1 MPKPKAGGATSLK
14 EILAEMR
21 GHGVILEDIRSQNR
35 ATMEALQATRAALE
49 EKIDQVDRNSQARD
63 AVLEAAVRQNSK
75 DIRQNSED
83 ILKNSEDIRKNSEDV
98 RKNSEDIRKNSEDI
112 LKNSEDIRKNSED
125 IGTNSEDIRVL
136 TTRVDALGPL
146 DQRVSALERRPSR

>member
-14 EILAEMR
+14 DILAAMR

-63 AVLEAAVRQNSK
+63 AVLEVAVRQNSK
-75 DIRQNSED
+75 DI
-83 ILKNSEDIRKNSEDV
+83 

-112 LKNSEDIRKNSED
+112 RK
-125 IGTNSEDIRVL
+125 NSEDIRVL
-136 TTRVDALGPL
+136 ITRVDALGPL
-146 DQRVSALERRPSR
+146 DQRVAALERRPSR

>member
-1 MPKPKAGGATSLK
+1 MPKPKARGATSLK
-14 EILAEMR
+14 DILAEMR

-75 DIRQNSED
+75 DIR
-83 ILKNSEDIRKNSEDV
+83 K
-98 RKNSEDIRKNSEDI
+98 
-112 LKNSEDIRKNSED
+112 
-125 IGTNSEDIRVL
+125 NSEDIRVL

>member
-1 MPKPKAGGATSLK
+1 MPKGKKPSLQNVLDEVRAGQ
-14 EILAEMR
+14 EQIR

-35 ATMEALQATRAALE
+35 ATIEALQATRAALE
-49 EKIDQVDRNSQARD
+49 EKIDQVDRSSQARD

-83 ILKNSEDIRKNSEDV
+83 IRKNSDHIV
-98 RKNSEDIRKNSEDI
+98 KNSD
-112 LKNSEDIRKNSED
+112 
-125 IGTNSEDIRVL
+125 DIRVL
-136 TTRVDALGPL
+136 TTRVDARGPL

>member
-1 MPKPKAGGATSLK
+1 MPKPKARRATSLK
-14 EILAEMR
+14 DILAEMR

-49 EKIDQVDRNSQARD
+49 EKIDQVDRSSKARD
-63 AVLEAAVRQNSK
+63 AVLEAVVRQNSK
-75 DIRQNSED
+75 DIRQ
-83 ILKNSEDIRKNSEDV
+83 
-98 RKNSEDIRKNSEDI
+98 NSEDIRKNSEDI
-112 LKNSEDIRKNSED
+112 LKNSD
-125 IGTNSEDIRVL
+125 DIRVL

>member
-1 MPKPKAGGATSLK
+1 MPKPKARRATSLK
-14 EILAEMR
+14 DILAEMR

-49 EKIDQVDRNSQARD
+49 EKIDRVDRSSKARD
-63 AVLEAAVRQNSK
+63 AVLEAVVRQNSK
-75 DIRQNSED
+75 DIRQ
-83 ILKNSEDIRKNSEDV
+83 
-98 RKNSEDIRKNSEDI
+98 NSEDIRKNSEDI
-112 LKNSEDIRKNSED
+112 LKNSD
-125 IGTNSEDIRVL
+125 DIRVL

>member
-1 MPKPKAGGATSLK
+1 MSKPKARGATSLK
-14 EILAEMR
+14 DILAEMR

-63 AVLEAAVRQNSK
+63 AVLEAAVRQNSN
-75 DIRQNSED
+75 DIRTNSD
-83 ILKNSEDIRKNSEDV
+83 DIRK
-98 RKNSEDIRKNSEDI
+98 
-112 LKNSEDIRKNSED
+112 
-125 IGTNSEDIRVL
+125 NSEDIRVL

>member
-1 MPKPKAGGATSLK
+1 MPKPKARGATSLK

-21 GHGVILEDIRSQNR
+21 GHGVILEHIRSQNR
-35 ATMEALQATRAALE
+35 ATIEALRAMRAALE

-75 DIRQNSED
+75 DIR
-83 ILKNSEDIRKNSEDV
+83 K
-98 RKNSEDIRKNSEDI
+98 
-112 LKNSEDIRKNSED
+112 
-125 IGTNSEDIRVL
+125 NSEDIRVL

>member
-1 MPKPKAGGATSLK
+1 MPKGKNPSLQNVLDEVRAGQ
-14 EILAEMR
+14 EQIR

-49 EKIDQVDRNSQARD
+49 EKLDQVDRGSKARD

-75 DIRQNSED
+75 
-83 ILKNSEDIRKNSEDV
+83 
-98 RKNSEDIRKNSEDI
+98 
-112 LKNSEDIRKNSED
+112 
-125 IGTNSEDIRVL
+125 DIRVL

-146 DQRVSALERRPSR
+146 DQRVSALERRSSQ

>member
-1 MPKPKAGGATSLK
+1 MKT
-14 EILAEMR
+14 ILAEMR
-21 GHGVILEDIRSQNR
+21 GHGVILEDIQSQSR
-35 ATMEALQATRAALE
+35 AKFEAVRAMRAALE

-63 AVLEAAVRQNSK
+63 EVLEAAVRQNSK

-83 ILKNSEDIRKNSEDV
+83 IRKNSDDIRK
-98 RKNSEDIRKNSEDI
+98 
-112 LKNSEDIRKNSED
+112 
-125 IGTNSEDIRVL
+125 NSEDIRVL

>member
-75 DIRQNSED
+75 DIRTNSDD
-83 ILKNSEDIRKNSEDV
+83 IRKNTEDIRKNSD
-98 RKNSEDIRKNSEDI
+98 
-112 LKNSEDIRKNSED
+112 
-125 IGTNSEDIRVL
+125 DIRVL
-136 TTRVDALGPL
+136 ATRVDALGPL

>member
-1 MPKPKAGGATSLK
+1 MPKPKARGATSLK
-14 EILAEMR
+14 DILAEMR

-75 DIRQNSED
+75 DIRENSE
-83 ILKNSEDIRKNSEDV
+83 
-98 RKNSEDIRKNSEDI
+98 
-112 LKNSEDIRKNSED
+112 
-125 IGTNSEDIRVL
+125 GIRVL

-146 DQRVSALERRPSR
+146 DERVSALERRPSR

>member
-1 MPKPKAGGATSLK
+1 MPKPKARGATSLK
-14 EILAEMR
+14 DILAEMR

-75 DIRQNSED
+75 DIR
-83 ILKNSEDIRKNSEDV
+83 KNSD
-98 RKNSEDIRKNSEDI
+98 
-112 LKNSEDIRKNSED
+112 
-125 IGTNSEDIRVL
+125 DIRVL
-136 TTRVDALGPL
+136 ATRVEALAPL
-146 DQRVSALERRPSR
+146 DQRISALERRSSQ

>member
-1 MPKPKAGGATSLK
+1 MPKPKSRGATSLND
-14 EILAEMR
+14 ILAAMR

-35 ATMEALQATRAALE
+35 ATIEAVEATRESLE
-49 EKIDQVDRNSQARD
+49 AKIDLVDRNSQARD

-75 DIRQNSED
+75 DI
-83 ILKNSEDIRKNSEDV
+83 LK
-98 RKNSEDIRKNSEDI
+98 
-112 LKNSEDIRKNSED
+112 
-125 IGTNSEDIRVL
+125 NSEDIRVL

>member
-1 MPKPKAGGATSLK
+1 MPKPKARGATSLK
-14 EILAEMR
+14 DILAEMR

-75 DIRQNSED
+75 DIRT
-83 ILKNSEDIRKNSEDV
+83 NSEDIRKNSD
-98 RKNSEDIRKNSEDI
+98 DIRKNSD
-112 LKNSEDIRKNSED
+112 
-125 IGTNSEDIRVL
+125 DIRVL
-136 TTRVDALGPL
+136 ATRVDALGPL

>member
-1 MPKPKAGGATSLK
+1 MPKGKKPSLQDVLD
-14 EILAEMR
+14 EVRGNQEQLR
-21 GHGVILEDIRSQNR
+21 GHGVLLEDIRSQNR
-35 ATMEALQATRAALE
+35 ATIEALQVTRDALE

-75 DIRQNSED
+75 DIH
-83 ILKNSEDIRKNSEDV
+83 KNSEDIRQNGV
-98 RKNSEDIRKNSEDI
+98 DI
-112 LKNSEDIRKNSED
+112 LKNSDDIRL
-125 IGTNSEDIRVL
+125 L